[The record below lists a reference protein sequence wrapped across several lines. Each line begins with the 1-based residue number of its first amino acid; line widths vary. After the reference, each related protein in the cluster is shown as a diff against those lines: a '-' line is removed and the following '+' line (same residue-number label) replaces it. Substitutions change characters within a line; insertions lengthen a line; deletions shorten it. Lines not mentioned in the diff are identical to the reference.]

1 MNSLEKSPTVHLV
14 LIGDLKYG
22 LHVHCV
28 VHGLLLQYS
37 SSIQTCSA
45 DRSAACLSAFEY
57 QQCLTHAGKHA
68 PLPVSRRYLRPS
80 SWISVRGNGRVADLE
95 VKVKGLSGNCQCFWA
110 SIIRGCLEHPE
121 INTHLMRCLSC
132 LWLVSTRLCT
142 LHRSWSIQGTPVV
155 VFHMASS
162 IFPF

>member
-80 SWISVRGNGRVADLE
+80 SWISASGNGRVADLE
-95 VKVKGLSGNCQCFWA
+95 GMVRGLEVKVVSGNNQC
-110 SIIRGCLEHPE
+110 
-121 INTHLMRCLSC
+121 
-132 LWLVSTRLCT
+132 V
-142 LHRSWSIQGTPVV
+142 
-155 VFHMASS
+155 
-162 IFPF
+162 